1 MVLLGLDFPGLDND
15 LQPKTV
21 QNFVQNINGR
31 IALAGFDIADG
42 MKGKARQLSAGLLR
56 NPGQLAALA
65 NDLTEMS
72 RGRAKCMVGFH
83 RNEKSSIFGL
93 RQAPFYRQY
102 SL

>member
-1 MVLLGLDFPGLDND
+1 MVLLELNFPGLDND

-21 QNFVQNINGR
+21 QNFVQNLDGR

-42 MKGKARQLSAGLLR
+42 MKGKTCQLSAGPLG

-72 RGRAKCMVGFH
+72 RSRAKCRVVFH
-83 RNEKSSIFGL
+83 YNEKSLIFDRG
-93 RQAPFYRQY
+93 QASFLWEF